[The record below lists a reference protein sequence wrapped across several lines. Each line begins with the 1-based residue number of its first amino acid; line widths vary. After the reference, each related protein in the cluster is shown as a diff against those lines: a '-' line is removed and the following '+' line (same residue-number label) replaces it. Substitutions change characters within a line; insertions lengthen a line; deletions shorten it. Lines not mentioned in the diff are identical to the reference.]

1 MTKLNK
7 AIIPVAGL
15 GTRMLPATKAIP
27 KEMLPVLNKPIIQ
40 YIVEEVIYAGFKE
53 IILVSHSSKY
63 SIENHFDKSFELE
76 ATLEKRV
83 KRSLL
88 EEREKREKREKRV
101 KRGML
106 KEIRAISRLN
116 ISMQSIR
123 QGEAKGLGHAILCAK
138 KLIGKEPFAVI
149 LPDML
154 ISKNKGNAGDSL
166 REMKKNFEM
175 NETSSLLLGKVK
187 KTDISKYGIAKIRE
201 NSKSPELGFI
211 EKIIEK
217 PSIKKAPSDLYA
229 VGRYIFTNDFFKYL
243 SKVKPDKSNEIQLT
257 DAIDFFI
264 KDNKKVYA
272 FPLDGKIFDCGEN
285 IQLILANL
293 EFAMKDPLM
302 RSHIKNYLKKK

>member
-83 KRSLL
+83 KR
-88 EEREKREKREKRV
+88 
-101 KRGML
+101 GML

-166 REMKKNFEM
+166 KEMKKNFEI

>member
-83 KRSLL
+83 KR
-88 EEREKREKREKRV
+88 
-101 KRGML
+101 GML

-116 ISMQSIR
+116 ISIQSIR

-166 REMKKNFEM
+166 KEMKKNFEM